1 MPWHQLQQRYQR
13 AIYQST
19 SPCPSAVPV
28 LPTQLRFVLLAGTD
42 AAERGWVGD
51 DLGLDAKRVPGMN
64 AESTAHCLRAEMP
77 ALCHVGLPAQR
88 DNPFSAAPG
97 EEGKEGRQDLSVPQH
112 SSQRIP

>member
-1 MPWHQLQQRYQR
+1 MPQRC
-13 AIYQST
+13 AGAAD
-19 SPCPSAVPV
+19 SAP
-28 LPTQLRFVLLAGTD
+28 LCFASGNRD

-77 ALCHVGLPAQR
+77 ALCHVGLLAQR
-88 DNPFSAAPG
+88 DNPFGAAPG